1 MEAKPLANLDEMADH
16 LITKM
21 TRNIVLVGHMGSG
34 KTNVGR
40 LLAQKLDLN
49 FVDSDKVIEDV
60 AGISIIDIFELYGE
74 DEFRKLELRGIST
87 LLDQRP
93 FQIISVG
100 GGAFVQPDCHNII
113 KAKGL
118 SVWLQAAPETLVSR
132 MSNFSSRPLLKDKDP
147 LTVLKQLS
155 KKRDPY
161 FEKADLIVN
170 TDRLELT
177 DSTQKVMDSLDHYLK
192 QQTGS
197 PS

>member
-1 MEAKPLANLDEMADH
+1 MANLDEMADH

-60 AGISIIDIFELYGE
+60 AGISIVDIFELYGE
-74 DEFRKLELRGIST
+74 DEFRKLELREIST

>member
-1 MEAKPLANLDEMADH
+1 MANLDEMADH

-21 TRNIVLVGHMGSG
+21 TQNIVLVGHMGSG

-60 AGISIIDIFELYGE
+60 AGISIVDIFELYGE
-74 DEFRKLELRGIST
+74 DEFRKLELREIST

>member
-1 MEAKPLANLDEMADH
+1 MANQDEMADH

-60 AGISIIDIFELYGE
+60 AGISIVDIFELYGE
-74 DEFRKLELRGIST
+74 DEFRKLELREIST

>member
-1 MEAKPLANLDEMADH
+1 MANQDEMADH

-21 TRNIVLVGHMGSG
+21 TQNIVLVGHMGSG

-60 AGISIIDIFELYGE
+60 AGISIVDIFELYGE
-74 DEFRKLELRGIST
+74 DEFRKLELREIST

>member
-1 MEAKPLANLDEMADH
+1 MEAKPLANQDEMADH

-21 TRNIVLVGHMGSG
+21 TQNIVLVGHMGSG

-60 AGISIIDIFELYGE
+60 AGISIVDIFELYGE
-74 DEFRKLELRGIST
+74 DEFRKLELREIST

>member
-1 MEAKPLANLDEMADH
+1 MANQDEMADH

-21 TRNIVLVGHMGSG
+21 TQNIVLVGHMGSG

-60 AGISIIDIFELYGE
+60 AGISIVDIFELYGE
-74 DEFRKLELRGIST
+74 DEFRKLELREIST

-132 MSNFSSRPLLKDKDP
+132 MSNFSSRPLLKYKDP

>member
-1 MEAKPLANLDEMADH
+1 MANLDEMADH

-49 FVDSDKVIEDV
+49 FVDSDKVIEGV
-60 AGISIIDIFELYGE
+60 AGISIVDIFELYGE
-74 DEFRKLELRGIST
+74 DEFRKLELREIST

>member
-1 MEAKPLANLDEMADH
+1 MANQDEMADH

-21 TRNIVLVGHMGSG
+21 TQNIVLVGHMGSG

-60 AGISIIDIFELYGE
+60 AGISIVDIFELYGE
-74 DEFRKLELRGIST
+74 DEFRKLELREIST

-155 KKRDPY
+155 KKPDPY

>member
-1 MEAKPLANLDEMADH
+1 MANLDEMADH

-60 AGISIIDIFELYGE
+60 AGISIVDIFELYGE
-74 DEFRKLELRGIST
+74 DEFRKLELREIST

-93 FQIISVG
+93 FQIIAVG